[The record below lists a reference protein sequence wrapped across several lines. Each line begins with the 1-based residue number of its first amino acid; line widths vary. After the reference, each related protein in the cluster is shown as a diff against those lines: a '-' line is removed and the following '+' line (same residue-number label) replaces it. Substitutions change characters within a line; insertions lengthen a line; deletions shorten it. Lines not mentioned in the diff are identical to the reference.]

1 MKVNIEQA
9 QRAIETYFNQEIL
22 SKAVGFKKFTTA
34 LAYGMFKDRIS
45 KILTTL
51 ATNNLVKMTEVVDD
65 NQLIDIE
72 LLYRNAKEAIQRSGQ
87 FEVMGIIFTESDVD
101 KLYSIIHTQSV

>member
-22 SKAVGFKKFTTA
+22 SKAIGFKKFTTA
-34 LAYGMFKDRIS
+34 LAYGMFKDKIS
-45 KILTTL
+45 KLLIDL
-51 ATNNLVKMTEVVDD
+51 TNNDLIKMTEVVDN
-65 NQLIDIE
+65 NQLIDVD
-72 LLYRNAKEAIQRSGQ
+72 LLYRGAKDAIQRRGQ

-101 KLYSIIHTQSV
+101 KLYSILNTQSV

>member
-34 LAYGMFKDRIS
+34 LAYGMFKDKIS
-45 KILTTL
+45 KLLIDL
-51 ATNNLVKMTEVVDD
+51 ANNDLIKMTEVVDN
-65 NQLIDIE
+65 NQLIDID
-72 LLYRNAKEAIQRSGQ
+72 LLYRGAKEAIQRSGQ
-87 FEVMGIIFTESDVD
+87 FEVMRIIFTESDID
-101 KLYSIIHTQSV
+101 KLYSILHTQSV